1 MSDEAGTWLRYA
13 EENLQ
18 SARLLLEH
26 GLLNPCLQN
35 AQQAVEKALKAILIA
50 RAVPLRRRHS
60 IQELANLLAATGPPS
75 GVTAEECNLL
85 DAIYLP
91 SKLSTGQRPSRF
103 CTGRRGMSPMR
114 TDRRES
120 CCAGKTIDAHSIKQL
135 CYEEGAKALQHREQ
149 IALLFQCRSA

>member
-91 SKLSTGQRPSRF
+91 SKYPLGSALPDF
-103 CTGRRGMSPMR
+103 EP
-114 TDRRES
+114 D
-120 CCAGKTIDAHSIKQL
+120 
-135 CYEEGAKALQHREQ
+135 EEVCRQCVQ
-149 IALLFQCRSA
+149 IAERVAALARQ

>member
-13 EENLQ
+13 EENLR

-50 RAVPLRRRHS
+50 RSIPLRRTHS
-60 IQELANLLAATGPPS
+60 IQELANLLATNGLLS

-91 SKLSTGQRPSRF
+91 SKYPLGS
-103 CTGRRGMSPMR
+103 
-114 TDRRES
+114 
-120 CCAGKTIDAHSIKQL
+120 
-135 CYEEGAKALQHREQ
+135 ALPDFDPDEAVCRQCVQ
-149 IALLFQCRSA
+149 IAERVAALARP

>member
-13 EENLQ
+13 EENLW

-50 RAVPLRRRHS
+50 RAIPLRRTHS
-60 IQELANLLAATGPPS
+60 IQDLANLLATNGLPS
-75 GVTAEECNLL
+75 GITAEECNLL

-91 SKLSTGQRPSRF
+91 SKYPLGSALPDF
-103 CTGRRGMSPMR
+103 DP
-114 TDRRES
+114 D
-120 CCAGKTIDAHSIKQL
+120 
-135 CYEEGAKALQHREQ
+135 EEVCRQCVQ
-149 IALLFQCRSA
+149 IAERVAALARP

>member
-13 EENLQ
+13 EENLR

-50 RAVPLRRRHS
+50 RAIPLRRTHS
-60 IQELANLLAATGPPS
+60 IQELANLLATNGLPS
-75 GVTAEECNLL
+75 GITAEECNLL

-91 SKLSTGQRPSRF
+91 SKYPLGSALPDF
-103 CTGRRGMSPMR
+103 DP
-114 TDRRES
+114 D
-120 CCAGKTIDAHSIKQL
+120 
-135 CYEEGAKALQHREQ
+135 EEVCRQCVQ
-149 IALLFQCRSA
+149 IAERVAALAKP